1 MAPPPP
7 PTAMTQ
13 IYQAAALIIPLVL
26 AIVVHEMAHGLT
38 ARALGDPTAE
48 EAGRLSFYPLRH
60 VDLIGTIILPGMLA
74 LTGAPVF
81 GWAKPVPVNMW
92 RLRNPRRDMMLV
104 AAAGPA
110 SNFVMAGFA
119 AVGIGLLVRWLGV
132 GDALDGNFWGD
143 GLSDFLQINLSL
155 ALFNL
160 IPIPPFDGSHIVE
173 GLLPEGLAR
182 RFASIRRYGMLV
194 PILLIVVLPM
204 MLHIDIVTALIGP
217 PYKWVMGHYLVFGDR
232 IANL

>member
-1 MAPPPP
+1 MAD
-7 PTAMTQ
+7 ANSQ
-13 IYQAAALIIPLVL
+13 LYQAAAIIVPLVL
-26 AIVVHEMAHGLT
+26 AIVIHEMAHGLT

-48 EAGRLSFYPLRH
+48 EAGRLSFNPLRH

-92 RLRNPRRDMMLV
+92 RMRNPRRDMMLV

-110 SNFVMAGFA
+110 SNFVMALMA
-119 AVGIGLLVRWLGV
+119 AVMLGLVLRFADGWYYHLPAPAAFVARSLGY
-132 GDALDGNFWGD
+132 FI
-143 GLSDFLQINLSL
+143 QINLSL

-173 GLLPEGLAR
+173 GLLPDGLAR
-182 RFASIRRYGMLV
+182 GYAKVRRYGMLV

-204 MLHIDIVTALIGP
+204 VLHIDIVSGLIGP
-217 PYKWVMGHYLVFGDR
+217 PFDWVLRHYLALADG
-232 IANL
+232 ITKL

>member
-1 MAPPPP
+1 MAD
-7 PTAMTQ
+7 ANSQ
-13 IYQAAALIIPLVL
+13 LYQAAAIIVPLVL
-26 AIVVHEMAHGLT
+26 AIVIHEMAHGLT

-48 EAGRLSFYPLRH
+48 EAGRLSFNPLRH

-110 SNFVMAGFA
+110 SNFVMAGVA
-119 AVGIGLLVRWLGV
+119 AVTVGLMARF
-132 GDALDGNFWGD
+132 GNPQLWIDRFAGES
-143 GLSDFLQINLSL
+143 LLEFLI
-155 ALFNL
+155 
-160 IPIPPFDGSHIVE
+160 IVE

-182 RFASIRRYGMLV
+182 GYAKVRRYGMLL

-204 MLHIDIVTALIGP
+204 ALHINIVSSLIGP
-217 PYKWVMGHYLVFGDR
+217 PMELVAGWYIRLASWVAGQPLDFR
-232 IANL
+232 

>member
-1 MAPPPP
+1 MAD
-7 PTAMTQ
+7 ANSQ
-13 IYQAAALIIPLVL
+13 LYQAAAIIVPLVL
-26 AIVVHEMAHGLT
+26 AIVIHEMAHGLT

-48 EAGRLSFYPLRH
+48 EAGRLSFNPLRH

-110 SNFVMAGFA
+110 SNFVMAALA
-119 AVGIGLLVRWLGV
+119 AVAVGLMARFGNPQLWIDRFV
-132 GDALDGNFWGD
+132 GESVAG
-143 GLSDFLQINLSL
+143 FLIINLSL
-155 ALFNL
+155 CLFNL

-204 MLHIDIVTALIGP
+204 VLHINLVSSLIGP
-217 PYKWVMGHYLVFGDR
+217 PMELVTGWYLRLASWVAGQPLDFR
-232 IANL
+232 

>member
-1 MAPPPP
+1 MGDANS
-7 PTAMTQ
+7 Q
-13 IYQAAALIIPLVL
+13 LYQAAAIIVPLVL
-26 AIVVHEMAHGLT
+26 AIVIHEMAHGLT

-48 EAGRLSFYPLRH
+48 EAGRLSFNPLRH

-104 AAAGPA
+104 AAAGSA
-110 SNFVMAGFA
+110 SNVVMAGVA
-119 AVGIGLLVRWLGV
+119 AVTVGLMARF
-132 GDALDGNFWGD
+132 GNPQLWIDRFAGES
-143 GLSDFLQINLSL
+143 LLEFLIINLSL
-155 ALFNL
+155 GLFNL

-182 RFASIRRYGMLV
+182 GYAKVRRYGMLL

-204 MLHIDIVTALIGP
+204 ALHINIVSSLIGP
-217 PYKWVMGHYLVFGDR
+217 PMELVAGWYIRLASWVAGQPLDFR
-232 IANL
+232 